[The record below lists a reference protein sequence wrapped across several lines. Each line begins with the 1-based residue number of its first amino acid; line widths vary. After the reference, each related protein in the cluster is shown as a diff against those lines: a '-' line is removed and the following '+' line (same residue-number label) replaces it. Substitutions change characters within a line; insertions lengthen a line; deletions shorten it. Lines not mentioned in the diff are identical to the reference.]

1 MRQNVINEYI
11 MVVKTK
17 IKVQNKNKYICIAA
31 ILFLKSVCLSLR
43 LLEKLGILG

>member
-1 MRQNVINEYI
+1 MVI
-11 MVVKTK
+11 KTK
-17 IKVQNKNKYICIAA
+17 IKVQNKNKYICIAAA